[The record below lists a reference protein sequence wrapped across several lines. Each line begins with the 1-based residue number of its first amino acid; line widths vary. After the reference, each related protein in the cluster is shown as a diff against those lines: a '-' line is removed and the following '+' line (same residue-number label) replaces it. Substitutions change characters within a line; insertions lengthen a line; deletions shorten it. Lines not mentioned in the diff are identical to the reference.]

1 MCPQARTRKAASQPR
16 DKGGQVRGA
25 KEGRPGWSRHAER
38 CCEEALVVA
47 SPELVEQMTDDE
59 RDRLTRLEVQFSH
72 LSKAMDD
79 THEKVTVMHDL
90 LMQAKGMKYLI
101 MMMAAVGGGISA
113 LAVKY
118 LPFMR
123 G

>member
-1 MCPQARTRKAASQPR
+1 MN
-16 DKGGQVRGA
+16 
-25 KEGRPGWSRHAER
+25 
-38 CCEEALVVA
+38 EA
-47 SPELVEQMTDDE
+47 E

-72 LSKAMDD
+72 LSKSMDD

-101 MMMAAVGGGISA
+101 MVMATIGGAMSA

>member
-1 MCPQARTRKAASQPR
+1 MEGHLRKEVRQTVIDFQREVARR
-16 DKGGQVRGA
+16 
-25 KEGRPGWSRHAER
+25 RPPSGYGVS
-38 CCEEALVVA
+38 
-47 SPELVEQMTDDE
+47 MTDDE

-72 LSKAMDD
+72 LSKSMED
-79 THEKVTVMHDL
+79 THEKVTRMYEL

-101 MMMAAVGGGISA
+101 MVMATVGGALSA

-123 G
+123 T

>member
-1 MCPQARTRKAASQPR
+1 MESHLRKE
-16 DKGGQVRGA
+16 VRQT
-25 KEGRPGWSRHAER
+25 
-38 CCEEALVVA
+38 VVDFQRA
-47 SPELVEQMTDDE
+47 VVRRQKAPSDGLPVTDDE

-72 LSKAMDD
+72 LAKAMDD

-101 MMMAAVGGGISA
+101 MLMAAVGGGVSA

-118 LPFMR
+118 IPFMR

>member
-1 MCPQARTRKAASQPR
+1 
-16 DKGGQVRGA
+16 
-25 KEGRPGWSRHAER
+25 
-38 CCEEALVVA
+38 
-47 SPELVEQMTDDE
+47 MTDDE

-72 LSKAMDD
+72 LAKAMDD

-101 MMMAAVGGGISA
+101 MIMATIGGGISA

-118 LPFMR
+118 IPFMR

>member
-1 MCPQARTRKAASQPR
+1 MEGHLKEVGQTVIDFQREVARRRSAS
-16 DKGGQVRGA
+16 GNGI
-25 KEGRPGWSRHAER
+25 S
-38 CCEEALVVA
+38 
-47 SPELVEQMTDDE
+47 MTDDE

-72 LSKAMDD
+72 LSKSMDD
-79 THEKVTVMHDL
+79 THDKVTRMHDL

-101 MMMAAVGGGISA
+101 MLMATIGGAISA

-118 LPFMR
+118 FPYLR